1 MGSDLLIRL
10 RTKVIG
16 QSWRSWRST
25 HVMLAGIMLLSL
37 GLRLVSAFYQA
48 NVIEAL
54 PGVHDQ
60 VSYHTLA
67 GRVLEGAGFSFGTDW
82 WPATRAGEPTAHWS
96 YLYTLYMALV
106 YFLFGPNPLVA
117 RLIQA
122 AVAAVLHPWLSWRI
136 GRRLFGDQ
144 AGLLAAL
151 FAAVYGYFVY
161 YAGTL
166 MTESFYILAILWVL
180 DIATGTACPG
190 PGEAAP
196 SRPAWVRL
204 GIAAGAAVLLRQVFL
219 FFTPFLAGWLFYALR
234 GRDPRRRP
242 PVRTLVMGG
251 ATMFLVI
258 GLMVLPWTIRN
269 YSAFGRF
276 VLLNTNAGFAF
287 FWGNHPIHGTD
298 FIPILRETDPSYGS
312 LIPRELRHLD
322 EAALDRELLR
332 MGIGFVTQDPARY
345 ALLSLSRAKEY
356 FKFWPTPESSR
367 ASNVVRTLSFGLFL
381 PLMVLGILAASGPC
395 LGGQSN
401 SGGLRSSPCDGH
413 LLLLIF
419 ITVYTLMHLLSWTLV
434 RYRLP
439 VDGILVLYAGA
450 GIHWL
455 ANRLSVFGTLGLK
468 RPIG

>member
-1 MGSDLLIRL
+1 M

-151 FAAVYGYFVY
+151 FAA
-161 YAGTL
+161 
-166 MTESFYILAILWVL
+166 
-180 DIATGTACPG
+180 
-190 PGEAAP
+190 
-196 SRPAWVRL
+196 
-204 GIAAGAAVLLRQVFL
+204 
-219 FFTPFLAGWLFYALR
+219 
-234 GRDPRRRP
+234 
-242 PVRTLVMGG
+242 
-251 ATMFLVI
+251 
-258 GLMVLPWTIRN
+258 
-269 YSAFGRF
+269 
-276 VLLNTNAGFAF
+276 
-287 FWGNHPIHGTD
+287 
-298 FIPILRETDPSYGS
+298 
-312 LIPRELRHLD
+312 
-322 EAALDRELLR
+322 
-332 MGIGFVTQDPARY
+332 
-345 ALLSLSRAKEY
+345 
-356 FKFWPTPESSR
+356 
-367 ASNVVRTLSFGLFL
+367 
-381 PLMVLGILAASGPC
+381 
-395 LGGQSN
+395 
-401 SGGLRSSPCDGH
+401 
-413 LLLLIF
+413 
-419 ITVYTLMHLLSWTLV
+419 
-434 RYRLP
+434 
-439 VDGILVLYAGA
+439 
-450 GIHWL
+450 
-455 ANRLSVFGTLGLK
+455 
-468 RPIG
+468 